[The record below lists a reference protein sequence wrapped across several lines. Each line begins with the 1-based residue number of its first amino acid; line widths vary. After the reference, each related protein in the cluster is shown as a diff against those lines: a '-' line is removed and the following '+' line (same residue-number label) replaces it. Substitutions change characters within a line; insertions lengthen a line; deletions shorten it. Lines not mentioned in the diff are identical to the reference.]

1 MARSFAARGR
11 RGLAVAAPVATLLV
25 LAVPSTAGPLPQLPV
40 NPPVH
45 VQLPPAPSVP
55 HVNIGPTVVQ
65 QTVNPVIDRVN
76 STTSSA
82 ANRVNRTISHT
93 SSGTPS
99 GAGGGPQSNGS
110 GGRGGTGNRGGG
122 GGTGGAAGGAGG
134 AAARRATAR
143 RVTAAIAGT
152 RGNLGNAIAAAG
164 GAPLNPSSGGPGGV
178 FKPIRDVIRVIPDA
192 VKIVIA
198 GLIALA
204 LALILRSFFAERRTR
219 RLESERAELLGDF
232 GLLQRALLANVPDR
246 IGALDTSVDYRPADG
261 PGAGGDFYDV
271 VEMQDG
277 RVGIIVGDVC
287 GHGRDTLELSAFM
300 RYTLRTHLT
309 MGVEPR
315 EALQNAARQLGNDP
329 RAELTTVVLAV
340 YDGAAGSL
348 TYACAGHEPPILV
361 GAPAHDPVTVGSSP
375 PIGVGMETGLRQT
388 TVSLPPG
395 SMAFFFTDGLVE
407 ARLGDGL
414 LGRERVSEVA
424 RELGPGAS
432 AKALLERIA
441 DRADRAP
448 DDMAACV
455 IRARD
460 DAKRG
465 DTARIED
472 LELEGVPGEE
482 ERAGRF
488 LEACGMPPAAADQ
501 VLDQARMEV
510 AEFGAAVLRV
520 QLDSREGRAEV
531 LPCEPG
537 VVRLE
542 PNDRAIE
549 DQDSLRPIT
558 RISA

>member
-45 VQLPPAPSVP
+45 VQLPPPPSLP
-55 HVNIGPTVVQ
+55 HVNVGPTVVQ
-65 QTVNPVIDRVN
+65 HTVNPVIDRVN
-76 STTSSA
+76 NTTS
-82 ANRVNRTISHT
+82 RVNRTISHT

-99 GAGGGPQSNGS
+99 GVGGGPQSNGS
-110 GGRGGTGNRGGG
+110 GGPGGTGNRGGG
-122 GGTGGAAGGAGG
+122 GGTGRAAGGAGG

-315 EALQNAARQLGNDP
+315 AALQNAARQLGNDP

-441 DRADRAP
+441 ERADRAP

-482 ERAGRF
+482 ERARKF
-488 LEACGMPPAAADQ
+488 LEACRMPPAAADQ
-501 VLDQARMEV
+501 LLDQAGTEV

-520 QLDSREGRAEV
+520 RLDTREGRAEV
-531 LPCEPG
+531 LPSEPG

-542 PNDRAIE
+542 PNDGAIE